1 MANTFTVNLYPVPTP
16 GGIDERLTVSTDP
29 VSFSS
34 TWYGEETKFVFVNFQ
49 DADAMVTFDASTPSA
64 SNGFLYEAGW
74 KGYWSARQADSAI
87 MIRAGDTDAAV
98 QASPFTV

>member
-1 MANTFTVNLYPVPTP
+1 MANTFSVNLYPVPTP
-16 GGIDERLTVSTDP
+16 GGIDERLTVSTTA

-34 TWYGEETKFVFVNFQ
+34 TWYDEDTKFVFVNFQ
-49 DADAMVTFDASTPSA
+49 GADAMVTFDASTPSA

-87 MIRAGDTDAAV
+87 MIRAASTDVSV